1 MSAMAIFQQIS
12 FRSPRTRIRDLDILF
27 SMPLPLTERIKEL
40 RREISEINRQ
50 NGEFWLSGKRDSFK
64 LADQQRRLQRLQEI
78 KEELASLTAWKKL

>member
-1 MSAMAIFQQIS
+1 MLPVPLTTRVVGVSAIFQQLS
-12 FRSPRTRIRDLDILF
+12 FRSPRTRIRGLDILF

-64 LADQQRRLQRLQEI
+64 LADQQRGPRDC
-78 KEELASLTAWKKL
+78 KK

>member
-1 MSAMAIFQQIS
+1 
-12 FRSPRTRIRDLDILF
+12 
-27 SMPLPLTERIKEL
+27 MPLPLTERIKEL

>member
-1 MSAMAIFQQIS
+1 MIAISQQLS